1 MSMTKKTTS
10 LSTEEEHKSGSSPH
24 KKPTKKGSKAT
35 SKLNSHIEKKP
46 DKDIKYALALLSEN
60 QLSSLKNYGMFRPQE
75 SKAFKAGSNLPSD
88 AEMALMLLKANAES
102 ELEAKKQL
110 KIKEL
115 KKAEEARLAKEARSN
130 RSKQTSGLV
139 TPKEHNN

>member
-1 MSMTKKTTS
+1 M
-10 LSTEEEHKSGSSPH
+10 
-24 KKPTKKGSKAT
+24 
-35 SKLNSHIEKKP
+35 N
-46 DKDIKYALALLSEN
+46 
-60 QLSSLKNYGMFRPQE
+60 SLKNYGLFRPQE
-75 SKAFKAGSNLPSD
+75 SKAFKAGSSLPSN

-115 KKAEEARLAKEARSN
+115 KKAEEAKLAKETRSN
-130 RSKQTSGLV
+130 RSKHTSGLV